1 MLKTVIIGLFN
12 LNYPRLG
19 GIFILFRPD
28 NDFTIKEVKQIIV
41 PISKRRHGNNGNAF
55 QRVGNG
61 FKDADN
67 EDDEEDEFKILE
79 HKLLRYNIRLNIIRC
94 SKVINHKY
102 MNL

>member
-1 MLKTVIIGLFN
+1 MGESATIIMLFN

-19 GIFILFRPD
+19 GIFILFRLD

-41 PISKRRHGNNGNAF
+41 PISKRRHGNNVNAF

-61 FKDADN
+61 LKDGDN

-79 HKLLRYNIRLNIIRC
+79 HKLLRYNIRSNIIRRF
-94 SKVINHKY
+94 KIII
-102 MNL
+102 

>member
-1 MLKTVIIGLFN
+1 MKFLF
-12 LNYPRLG
+12 Y
-19 GIFILFRPD
+19 RPD

-79 HKLLRYNIRLNIIRC
+79 HKLLRYNIRSNIIRR
-94 SKVINHKY
+94 SKIIILTV
-102 MNL
+102 